1 MSADGNGGQ
10 KPKLAN
16 FMRWFYTVVI
26 VVAGLGLV
34 LFNPNNIV
42 YNPDDALEEAEV
54 GSIGWFPT
62 YPGQSAAL
70 QILGTFIA
78 AVGAVAPLL
87 DILRR
92 TGSVTRR
99 RISCGRDRPNA
110 DNSRTSNTRHEGQP
124 TGTGCPRCNVGFR
137 YPDLDSGLGMGLRDK
152 VGLAVAE
159 VPVQI
164 QRLKG
169 GRYADYPGWS
179 HNDGGDAGRLG
190 VCGAR
195 SQ

>member
-1 MSADGNGGQ
+1 MSADGNGDR

-16 FMRWFYTVVI
+16 FMRWFYTVII

-92 TGSVTRR
+92 TGSVPVGVLAAAVIGPTL
-99 RISCGRDRPNA
+99 IIAGQVIQGMK
-110 DNSRTSNTRHEGQP
+110 DNP
-124 TGTGCPRCNVGFR
+124 LV
-137 YPDLDSGLGMGLRDK
+137 L
-152 VGLAVAE
+152 VV
-159 VPVQI
+159 
-164 QRLKG
+164 
-169 GRYADYPGWS
+169 
-179 HNDGGDAGRLG
+179 LG
-190 VCGAR
+190 VMSAFVILTWILAWVWDFAIKWGWPWLKSR
-195 SQ
+195 FKSSG